1 MPAHLI
7 IALILLSGTSFI
19 LAADEAPTS
28 HDPDIDRVRKELRTT
43 PTTGETYR
51 ERSLLMFLW
60 LSALQQQGADTHPFF
75 EIDKR
80 YYQLEGAV
88 LNRQGPARNEA
99 LREMGK
105 TIDAGFAKLEEVQ
118 HTLKKDGMIFQL
130 FDGDPSTVPAGGD
143 GCQLADVSRQHT
155 EHWPQHC
162 AWP

>member
-1 MPAHLI
+1 M
-7 IALILLSGTSFI
+7 
-19 LAADEAPTS
+19 
-28 HDPDIDRVRKELRTT
+28 
-43 PTTGETYR
+43 Y
-51 ERSLLMFLW
+51 LW
-60 LSALQQQGADTHPFF
+60 LAALQQQGADTHPFF
-75 EIDKR
+75 GNDNQ
-80 YYQLEGAV
+80 YYQHENAV
-88 LNRQGPARNEA
+88 LNQKGAARNEA